1 MRIGGML
8 LAAAALAGCTTLDP
22 PDLRT
27 PDAGRAAVLGSV
39 EERSLDEIAS
49 AIADGK
55 TSSEAVTYAY
65 LARIRE
71 MDDAG
76 PMLNAVIAVNPQ
88 ALADARTLDAERRA
102 GRLRGPLHG
111 VPLLIKDNIE
121 TADPVATTAGSLAL
135 RNNITGRD
143 APLVARLRAAGAVIL
158 GKTNLSEWANF
169 RSDDSTS
176 GWSAVGG
183 LTKNPYALDRNPCGS
198 SSGTGSGIAASLA
211 AAGIGT
217 ETDGSIIC
225 PSSING
231 LVGLKPTVGLVPR
244 THVVPISHSQ
254 DTAGPMARGVRD
266 VAILLTVLAGSD
278 ASDPATAEADARKSD
293 YVAALDRADGLRGV
307 RIGVLRDRVGD
318 NKAVV
323 EAFDA
328 ALAVL
333 RTGGAELVEIAD
345 SRSGL
350 DGMGDAEFQV
360 LLSEFKAD
368 LNAYLASTP
377 ATVTTRTLAQVIA
390 FNKTSPA
397 ELEFFGQDLL
407 EQSEA
412 TTGLDDPAYLAA
424 LSKSRSLARGAIDR
438 LLKDN
443 HVTLLVG
450 PSNGPAW
457 RSTLGK
463 GDDFAGPSQS
473 ALPAIAGYP
482 HLTVPMGLI
491 DGLPVGLSL
500 IGPAWSEAA
509 LLAAGYRYEQ
519 LSRARVPPGYRP
531 AGQ

>member
-1 MRIGGML
+1 ML

-22 PDLRT
+22 PDLPT

-71 MDDAG
+71 IDDAG
-76 PMLNAVIAVNPQ
+76 PMLNAVIAVNPR
-88 ALADARTLDAERRA
+88 ALADARALDAERRA

-183 LTKNPYALDRNPCGS
+183 LTRNPYALDRNACGS

-278 ASDPATAEADARKSD
+278 PSDPATADADARKSD
-293 YVAALDRADGLRGV
+293 YVAALDRTDGLKGV

-333 RTGGAELVEIAD
+333 RTGGAELVEITD

-350 DGMGDAEFQV
+350 DDMGDAEFQV
-360 LLSEFKAD
+360 LLSEFKVD

-390 FNKTSPA
+390 FNMASPA
-397 ELEFFGQDLL
+397 ELEFFGQGLL

-412 TTGLDDPAYLAA
+412 TTGFDDPAYLSA
-424 LSKSRSLARGAIDR
+424 LAKSRSLARGAIDR
-438 LLKDN
+438 LLSAN
-443 HVTLLVG
+443 RVAMLVG
-450 PSNGPAW
+450 PSNAPAW

-482 HLTVPMGLI
+482 HLTVPMGLV

-519 LSRARVPPGYRP
+519 LSGARVPPGYRP